1 MSFTSNIK
9 SELCKIETPTCCKI
23 SECYGILLFGRAF
36 SKNKITLV
44 TENEEVVE
52 RLCHLLRQ
60 CYSVQPDILG
70 GGTKRDYFTVSVTDA
85 KKREDILNALG
96 YFGFEKG
103 DTLIKHQ
110 NIEDDCCKAS
120 FVRGA
125 FLATGNVSDPNKD
138 YHAEFPV
145 KDGALAKEFFE
156 LLCEMGLN
164 PKITTRGKTSI
175 IYFKESENIEDLLTT
190 IQATNH
196 TLELAGIKVYKDMR
210 NRYNRI
216 SNCEMANI
224 SKTVNAAVTQNNAI
238 AKLKAAGAFNK
249 LSDELQFAANLR
261 QNNPEATLKE
271 LVEIAGGNIT
281 KSGLNHRLNRL
292 VTLAKALD

>member
-1 MSFTSNIK
+1 MSFTSDIK

-36 SKNKITLV
+36 SKNKITLS

-70 GGTKRDYFTVSVTDA
+70 GGTKKDYFTVSVNDA
-85 KKREDILNALG
+85 KKRDDILTALG

-103 DTLIKHQ
+103 DTLIKYQ
-110 NIEDDCCKAS
+110 NIEDDCCKSS
-120 FVRGA
+120 FLRGA
-125 FLATGNVSDPNKD
+125 FLASGNVSDPNKD
-138 YHAEFPV
+138 YHAEFPI
-145 KDGALAKEFFE
+145 KNPALANEFFE

-164 PKITTRGKTSI
+164 PKIATRGKTTI

-210 NRYNRI
+210 NHYNRI

-224 SKTVNAAVTQNNAI
+224 SKTVNAAVAQNAAI
-238 AKLKAAGAFNK
+238 EKLKSAGEYDKLSEELRFAAKL
-249 LSDELQFAANLR
+249 R
-261 QNNPEATLKE
+261 QDNPDSTLKE
-271 LVEIAGGNIT
+271 LVELAGGTIT

-292 VTLAKALD
+292 VTLAKAID

>member
-1 MSFTSNIK
+1 MSFTSDIK

-60 CYSVQPDILG
+60 CYSVQPNISG
-70 GGTKRDYFTVSVTDA
+70 GGTKRDYFTVSLTNA
-85 KKREDILNALG
+85 NECEGILNSLG

-103 DTLIKHQ
+103 DTLIKYQ

-120 FVRGA
+120 FLRGA

-138 YHAEFPV
+138 YHAEFPI
-145 KDGALAKEFFE
+145 KNDGLANEFFE
-156 LLCEMGLN
+156 LLCEMGLT
-164 PKITTRGKTSI
+164 PKKTTRGKTTI

-238 AKLKAAGAFNK
+238 EKLKAAGEYSK
-249 LSDELQFAANLR
+249 LSEELRFAAELR

-271 LVEIAGGNIT
+271 LAEIAGGSIT

-292 VTLAKALD
+292 VTLAKGLD